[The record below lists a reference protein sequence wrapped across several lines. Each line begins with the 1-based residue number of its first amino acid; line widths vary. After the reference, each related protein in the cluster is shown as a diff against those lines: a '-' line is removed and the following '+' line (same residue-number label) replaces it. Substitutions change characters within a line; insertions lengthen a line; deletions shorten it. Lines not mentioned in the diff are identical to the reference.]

1 MYSDRSRLTTI
12 SVSVGTLD
20 RLRRYKVGGA
30 SMEDVIVELMHN
42 LSPEKFWANVER
54 AGTRQKEMEAAPADE
69 LYRHFESLSPPRWE
83 DLGPFSTDPRRRA
96 KDELLVKH
104 RLRPSTG
111 YEPH

>member
-1 MYSDRSRLTTI
+1 MYSDRDRLTTI

-42 LSPEKFWANVER
+42 LSPEEFWANAER
-54 AGTRQKEMEAAPADE
+54 LQARQRMMETTPTDA
-69 LYRHFESLSPPRWE
+69 LYRHFESLPPPRWE
-83 DLGPFSTDPRRRA
+83 GLGPFLTDVRRRA

-104 RLRPSTG
+104 RMRASSG
-111 YEPH
+111 HEPR